1 MLPFLAS
8 VLPAVLGAGANAL
21 GSMLTGQEEAAN
33 AEAAI
38 RARNKVTRREL
49 KRQDKFTRNAANVF
63 TNALDYFDADRVD
76 TRMDKADRQAT
87 GAVVGNIPMEFGSIG
102 SALAPAALQEDA
114 ATFTGKG
121 AAEGQQFGDS
131 LGQLLSHDQW
141 LLNNDRALSRTGHK
155 LNRISDFARGSAGVS
170 AIEQAVAGGNAQ
182 QPPSIW
188 GPVLQAG
195 GTIGSYLAGQG
206 GIKLPVNPLLKPAGA

>member
-49 KRQDKFTRNAANVF
+49 KRQDKFTRNAAGVF
-63 TNALDYFDADRVD
+63 TNALDLFDADRVD
-76 TRMDKADRQAT
+76 TRMQRADNQAT
-87 GAVVGNIPMEFGSIG
+87 GAVVGNLPTDFGSIG
-102 SALAPAALQEDA
+102 TALAPQALQKDA
-114 ATFTGKG
+114 ATFTGEG
-121 AAEGQQFGDS
+121 AAEGQKFGDT

-141 LLNNDRALSRTGHK
+141 LFNNDRALAKTGHK
-155 LNRISDFARGSAGVS
+155 LNRISDSARGSAGVS

-182 QPPSIW
+182 TPPSIW
-188 GPVLQAG
+188 GPLLQAG
-195 GTIGSYLAGQG
+195 GTIGSYLVGQG
-206 GIKLPVNPLLKPAGA
+206 GIKLPTNPLLKTG